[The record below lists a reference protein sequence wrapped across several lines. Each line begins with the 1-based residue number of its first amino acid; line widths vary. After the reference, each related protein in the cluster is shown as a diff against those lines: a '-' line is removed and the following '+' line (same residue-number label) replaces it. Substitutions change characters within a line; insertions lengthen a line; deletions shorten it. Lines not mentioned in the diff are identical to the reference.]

1 MRFKHENDIKVPIYG
16 LINMGNIL
24 TDRLTLKYRG
34 SEIGGVQIGQQLI
47 ADLIRGTK

>member
-1 MRFKHENDIKVPIYG
+1 MRFMRRNRIKVPIYG

-24 TDRLTLKYRG
+24 TGELTLKYRG